1 MRSGNTKS
9 CGCLAAD
16 VRTKNG
22 QTSMPEYRHWRSMI
36 KRCSAPPSWKDY
48 HSYGGRGIRVC
59 QEWLDS
65 FEAFA
70 AHIGP
75 RPSPRHSVDRID
87 NDRGY
92 EPGNV
97 RWATHS
103 QQLRN
108 TRRQH
113 GGHSDAAKLCMQVF
127 IDRGVRVTRLAA
139 AFGVSS
145 AFVRDNTVRPLPAE
159 RTG

>member
-1 MRSGNTKS
+1 MTGTPEYQAW
-9 CGCLAAD
+9 LAMQKRCA
-16 VRTKNG
+16 VKNG
-22 QTSMPEYRHWRSMI
+22 HP
-36 KRCSAPPSWKDY
+36 DY
-48 HSYGGRGIRVC
+48 STYVERGIRVC
-59 QEWLDS
+59 REWERS
-65 FEAFA
+65 FESFLS
-70 AHIGP
+70 HIGP

-97 RWATHS
+97 RWATPS
-103 QQLRN
+103 EQLRN

-127 IDRGVRVTRLAA
+127 VDRGVRVTHLAA
-139 AFGVSS
+139 AFGVSRS
-145 AFVRDNTVRPLPAE
+145 FVRDNTKRPLAAG